1 MKLSTLGWIAP
12 LSMASIGLG
21 VYTITPNGGFR
32 ATADATPRV
41 SPTDEPRESLPRT
54 AAGGSFVTAG
64 TLRVEGRLGRAFVP
78 SNDATENFVLL
89 ELQPDA
95 SSTAAPSRVA
105 LSIVVDKSGSMR
117 GARIESALQAAIGA
131 VERLHDGDLVTV
143 HAFDTRVEAV
153 VPLTTID
160 AASRRS
166 LVDAIRGIQLGGD
179 TCVSCGVE
187 EGLAE
192 LRRATSG
199 AGASA
204 HVARMLVLSDGDTN
218 SGVRDAAGFRTIA
231 ERALAQGV
239 TVSTIGVDLDFNEEI
254 LAVLA
259 QGSNGRHHFVES
271 ARDLPRV
278 FEAEAN
284 ALKSTVA
291 ANVVAE
297 LELERGV
304 ELVTLFDRTF
314 SRAGSRIQIP
324 LGAFAVGERKTVL
337 AKVRVLPGESESRPI
352 VLARVTYRDPASGR
366 EASHEGRLVAS
377 ASPGARGDD
386 ALDGIVLERLQR
398 SETADALREAN
409 DLFGR
414 GKSEEAQRRLEDQRR
429 KLQQAR
435 DAAPGRAPVERRRA
449 VEDGL
454 SSQEAELGRAS
465 SGFGSPTSA
474 PAPAAASKTR
484 KQNAAAANDF
494 GL

>member
-1 MKLSTLGWIAP
+1 
-12 LSMASIGLG
+12 
-21 VYTITPNGGFR
+21 
-32 ATADATPRV
+32 
-41 SPTDEPRESLPRT
+41 
-54 AAGGSFVTAG
+54 
-64 TLRVEGRLGRAFVP
+64 
-78 SNDATENFVLL
+78 
-89 ELQPDA
+89 
-95 SSTAAPSRVA
+95 
-105 LSIVVDKSGSMR
+105 
-117 GARIESALQAAIGA
+117 
-131 VERLHDGDLVTV
+131 
-143 HAFDTRVEAV
+143 
-153 VPLTTID
+153 
-160 AASRRS
+160 
-166 LVDAIRGIQLGGD
+166 
-179 TCVSCGVE
+179 
-187 EGLAE
+187 
-192 LRRATSG
+192 
-199 AGASA
+199 
-204 HVARMLVLSDGDTN
+204 
-218 SGVRDAAGFRTIA
+218 
-231 ERALAQGV
+231 V